1 MKCKPFSVKN
11 LWRVT
16 FGPVFLVALV
26 GCSSVVSTKE
36 LFTSDRRSDGARITD
51 VAIQLTAFNR
61 LKEQFGRDRS
71 GHIRVSSFNRQVLIT
86 GFVPDQSTKATV
98 GQIIGRIEN
107 TRSPIINQLFV
118 SPHTEDA
125 SSGIDKIFEERLL
138 CDFARAGFD
147 TRVTK
152 VIVES
157 GAVYLTGMVSA
168 EESRKYAQLVS
179 RSPGVRR
186 VVLAYE
192 VLTEDQAKAIDS
204 VTLAKSKDSASLTV
218 CTNVDAS
225 RRIMPGVIPVQIPQ
239 EVPQP
244 SQRVPQLPP
253 PAPEV
258 SNAKDIEPAKKKCS
272 DLGLKIG
279 SEKFGECVLRLSK

>member
-36 LFTSDRRSDGARITD
+36 LFTSDRRSDGARIED
-51 VAIQLTAFNR
+51 VAIQLKAFNR

-71 GHIRVSSFNRQVLIT
+71 RHIRVSSFNRQVLIT

-98 GQIIGRIEN
+98 GQIVGRIEN

-125 SSGIDKIFEERLL
+125 SSGINKIFEERLL

-157 GAVYLTGMVSA
+157 GTVWLMGIISA

-179 RSPGVRR
+179 RTPGVRL
-186 VVLAYE
+186 VVQAFE
-192 VLTEDQAKAIDS
+192 VVTEDQAKAIDS
-204 VTLAKSKDSASLTV
+204 VTLAKSKDSASLSV

-258 SNAKDIEPAKKKCS
+258 SNVKDIELAKKKCS
-272 DLGLKIG
+272 ELGLKPG
-279 SEKFGECVLRLSK
+279 TEKFGACVLRLSK